1 MMAHIEDIVAEVT
14 NQINEYVRNEME
26 LVNNAGRA
34 GLDPRVGRFWINDE
48 CIITTNIRT
57 MDYYGGFEWVEESDI
72 VGEYKIYYG
81 HDQRVRNHIDQYFD
95 GESDVPSKVE
105 E

>member
-1 MMAHIEDIVAEVT
+1 MMTHIEDIVAEVT
-14 NQINEYVRNEME
+14 NQIEQYVRNDME
-26 LVNNAGRA
+26 LVSDAARA

-57 MDYYGGFEWVEESDI
+57 MDYYGGFEYVEESDI

-81 HDQRVRNHIDQYFD
+81 YDQRVRDHIDQYLD
-95 GESDVPSKVE
+95 GEDNVPSQVE